1 MPAAPPASIPDP
13 LGHTPARRRIALVSS
28 VYDEL
33 VEAYPAWWVDLLG
46 EQNHVGGI
54 ESTKWLF
61 ARSGLHPGDR
71 ALDAGAFVG
80 GAARFLASEG
90 VRAVALDLGRDFLAA
105 GHRMDGGAS
114 VDWVAGLTQR
124 LPFSED
130 AFRSAWCMDSYI
142 APREL
147 SRVLQPGSTI
157 CLCCEVPVDSRGGV
171 EAFIEEWRELGFDLT
186 AHKQLSLEA
195 TQAWRAAETELVRRR
210 PHFQE
215 RYGQRGYIAQLDM
228 VTDLVQAY
236 ERGELGHGLFVFTKG

>member
-1 MPAAPPASIPDP
+1 V
-13 LGHTPARRRIALVSS
+13 TS

-33 VEAYPAWWVDLLG
+33 VENYPAWWVDLLG
-46 EQNHVGGI
+46 EQNHIGGI
-54 ESTKWLF
+54 ESTRWLY
-61 ARSGLHPGDR
+61 ARSRLKPGDL

-80 GAARFLASEG
+80 GTARFLASEG
-90 VRAVALDLGRDFLAA
+90 VRAVALDLGRDFLVA
-105 GHRMDGGAS
+105 GHRMENGGG
-114 VDWVAGLTQR
+114 VEWVAGVTQR
-124 LPFSED
+124 MPFAEH

-142 APREL
+142 APREI
-147 SRVLQPGSTI
+147 SRVLVPGGTV

-171 EAFIEEWRELGFDLT
+171 EAFIDEWAELGFELSG
-186 AHKQLSLEA
+186 HKQLSLEA

-215 RYGQRGYIAQLDM
+215 RYGQRGYIGQLDM

>member
-1 MPAAPPASIPDP
+1 VA
-13 LGHTPARRRIALVSS
+13 S
-28 VYDEL
+28 VYDDL

-46 EQNHVGGI
+46 EHNHVGGL

-61 ARSGLHPGDR
+61 ARSKLQPGDR

-80 GAARFLASEG
+80 GTARFLASEG
-90 VRAVALDLGRDFLAA
+90 IRAVAVDLGIDFLVA
-105 GHRMDGGAS
+105 GHKMEGGDR
-114 VDWVAGLTQR
+114 VDWVEGATQR
-124 LPFSED
+124 LPFPAET
-130 AFRSAWCMDSYI
+130 FRSAWCMDSYI

-147 SRVLQPGSTI
+147 SRVLVPGGTI

-171 EAFIEEWRELGFDLT
+171 EAFIDEWSDLGFELSG
-186 AHKQLSLEA
+186 HKQLSLEA
-195 TQAWRAAETELVRRR
+195 TQAWRSAETELVRRR
-210 PHFQE
+210 PHFQD